1 MTLAKAAFIG
11 TMHRYRAVALTV
23 SLIEVQKL
31 MYFLQEAGEDLR
43 LEQWHVN

>member
-11 TMHRYRAVALTV
+11 TMHRYRAVAPV

-31 MYFLQEAGEDLR
+31 TYFLQEAGEDLR